1 MKKLLLIS
9 LLALAGCSTVVPVKM
24 SFPQVPEEL
33 KKSCPALKEVDPETT
48 KLTEVLKVVTAN
60 YGQYHECQVNLDAW
74 IQWYDSQKKIFEE
87 VQ

>member
-33 KKSCPALKEVDPETT
+33 KKSCPALKEVDPATT

-60 YGQYHECQVNLDAW
+60 YGQYNECQVNLDAW